1 MAEALV
7 VVFAI
12 VVAWL
17 VLLTVAVGLGLWALG
32 RHNRVST
39 AHPTAAPLTWLWS
52 PSTTARL
59 HRRLRTA
66 ASWVEPA
73 PTTTAHDHL
82 RERLVGQAL
91 ALDLALVR
99 ASGAPRRHRRPIV
112 RRLGGEVAEVERL
125 AVRVHGLTRP
135 GDVAATGWPSADP
148 TVADHL
154 ADLRH
159 HLDLLDAA
167 HDELS
172 DVERLAGLGDPPDLP
187 DHEPVVRAAVIDVA
201 ARDAAP
207 RAQPTTG

>member
-39 AHPTAAPLTWLWS
+39 AHPTAAPLSWLWS
-52 PSTTARL
+52 PSTPARL

-66 ASWVEPA
+66 AAWVEPT
-73 PTTTAHDHL
+73 PTGTAHDHL

-99 ASGAPRRHRRPIV
+99 ASGAPRRQRRPIV

-148 TVADHL
+148 TVAEHL

-167 HDELS
+167 HAELS
-172 DVERLAGLGDPPDLP
+172 DVERHAGLGDPPDLP
-187 DHEPVVRAAVIDVA
+187 EAEPAVRRTVIDATA
-201 ARDAAP
+201 ADAAP
-207 RAQPTTG
+207 TSQPATG